1 MLPQSFFLFCD
12 TIKLEDIREV
22 DMDEQNTNEPFD
34 NEDNEIKHIDKE
46 ELEQKA
52 KAKLKKKRPE
62 FKKKRVLIP
71 AISAGVLIL
80 IGIFM
85 AINSMFYQSTDDA
98 FVEGHIISISPRVA
112 GQVIKLYVDDNQ
124 EVKENQI
131 LVEIDPTDYQ
141 VKLDQEEAK
150 LAEAKA
156 RLGVI
161 ERQVDENSSKV
172 DFSVQELNST
182 ASKLDFA
189 EKDYTRY
196 AEMYK
201 EGIVSKQEY
210 DKSLNMLTVAQ
221 ADKKAADESHK
232 AVKAALEANKAKV
245 KSQEA
250 EIKKLESQVE
260 QAKINLS
267 YTKIYAPEDGMISAR
282 TVEKGNYVQIAQPML
297 SIVPQRVW
305 VVANFKEIQ
314 LTNMKKGQKAWIK
327 VDTYPNK
334 RFKGHVDSIQRAT
347 GAKSSLFPPENA
359 VGSYVKIVQRVPVKI
374 MFDEDLSGYNIVP
387 GMSVV
392 PKVRVK

>member
-1 MLPQSFFLFCD
+1 MDEKNNDQSF
-12 TIKLEDIREV
+12 
-22 DMDEQNTNEPFD
+22 D
-34 NEDNEIKHIDKE
+34 NNDDNEIKHIDKE
-46 ELEQKA
+46 ELEKKA

-62 FKKKRVLIP
+62 YKKKRVVIP
-71 AISAGVLIL
+71 AISALVLIL
-80 IGIFM
+80 TGILL
-85 AINSMFYQSTDDA
+85 AVHSTFYQSTDDA
-98 FVEGHIISISPRVA
+98 FVEGHIISIAPRVA
-112 GQVIKLYVDDNQ
+112 GQVINLYVDDNQ
-124 EVKENQI
+124 EVKQNQI

-141 VKLDQEEAK
+141 VALAQAQAK

-156 RLGVI
+156 KLGVI
-161 ERQVDENSSKV
+161 EKQVDENSSKV
-172 DFSVQELNST
+172 DFTVQELNST

-210 DKSLNMLTVAQ
+210 DKSLNSLTVAQ
-221 ADKKAADESHK
+221 ANKKAADENN
-232 AVKAALEANKAKV
+232 KAARASLEANKAKIA
-245 KSQEA
+245 SQEA
-250 EIKKLESQVE
+250 EIKRLEAEVK
-260 QAKINLS
+260 QAEINLS
-267 YTKIYAPEDGMISAR
+267 YTKIYAPEDGKISAR

-297 SIVPQRVW
+297 SLVPQRVW

-314 LTNMKKGQKAWIK
+314 LTNMKPGQKVWIK
-327 VDTYPNK
+327 VDTYPHK

-374 MFDEDLSGYNIVP
+374 LFDDNLEGYNIVP

-392 PKVRVK
+392 PKVKIK

>member
-1 MLPQSFFLFCD
+1 
-12 TIKLEDIREV
+12 
-22 DMDEQNTNEPFD
+22 MDEQNTNEPFD

-46 ELEQKA
+46 ELEKKA

-98 FVEGHIISISPRVA
+98 FVEGHIISVSPRVA
-112 GQVIKLYVDDNQ
+112 GQVINLYVDDNQ

-150 LAEAKA
+150 LAEAMA

-232 AVKAALEANKAKV
+232 AAKAALEANKAKI

-282 TVEKGNYVQIAQPML
+282 TVEKGNYVQIAQPMM
-297 SIVPQRVW
+297 SIVPQKVW

-314 LTNMKKGQKAWIK
+314 LTNMQKGQKAWIK

-392 PKVRVK
+392 PKVKVK

>member
-1 MLPQSFFLFCD
+1 
-12 TIKLEDIREV
+12 
-22 DMDEQNTNEPFD
+22 MDEQNKNEPFD
-34 NEDNEIKHIDKE
+34 NNEDNE
-46 ELEQKA
+46 ELEKKA

-71 AISAGVLIL
+71 AISAGILIL

-112 GQVIKLYVDDNQ
+112 GQVINLYVDDNQ

-150 LAEAKA
+150 LTEAKA

-232 AVKAALEANKAKV
+232 AAKAALEANKAKV

-314 LTNMKKGQKAWIK
+314 LTNMQKGQKAWIK

>member
-1 MLPQSFFLFCD
+1 M
-12 TIKLEDIREV
+12 ED
-22 DMDEQNTNEPFD
+22 QNTNRPFE
-34 NEDNEIKHIDKE
+34 EDDGNEIKPVDNN
-46 ELEQKA
+46 ELEKKA

-62 FKKKRVLIP
+62 YKKKRVIIPLIC
-71 AISAGVLIL
+71 AVILIF

-85 AINSMFYQSTDDA
+85 AINSTFYQSTDDA
-98 FVEGHIISISPRVA
+98 FVEGHIISIAPKVA
-112 GQVIKLYVDDNQ
+112 GQVINLYVDDNQ
-124 EVKENQI
+124 EVKQNQI

-141 VKLDQEEAK
+141 VKLNQSEAR

-156 RLGVI
+156 KLGVI
-161 ERQVDENSSKV
+161 EKRVDENSSKV
-172 DFSVQELNST
+172 DFTIQELNSAT
-182 ASKLDFA
+182 SKLDFA
-189 EKDYTRY
+189 EKDYIRY

-210 DKSLNMLTVAQ
+210 DKSLNTLTVAQ
-221 ADKKAADESHK
+221 ANKKAADENNK
-232 AVKAALEANKAKV
+232 AVKASLEANKAQV

-250 EIKKLESQVE
+250 EIKRLEAEVE

-267 YTKIYAPEDGMISAR
+267 YTKIYAPEDGMVSAR

-314 LTNMKKGQKAWIK
+314 LTNMKKGQPVWIK
-327 VDTYPNK
+327 VDTYPHK
-334 RFKGHVDSIQRAT
+334 KFKGHVDSIQRAT

-374 MFDEDLSGYNIVP
+374 LFDEDISEYNIVP

-392 PKVRVK
+392 PKVKIK

>member
-1 MLPQSFFLFCD
+1 MEEKNNDQSF
-12 TIKLEDIREV
+12 
-22 DMDEQNTNEPFD
+22 D
-34 NEDNEIKHIDKE
+34 NNDDNEIKHIDKE
-46 ELEQKA
+46 ELEKKA
-52 KAKLKKKRPE
+52 KARLKKRRPE
-62 FKKKRVLIP
+62 YKKKRVIIP
-71 AISAGVLIL
+71 AISAVILIL
-80 IGIFM
+80 IGVLL
-85 AINSMFYQSTDDA
+85 AIHSTFFQSTDDA
-98 FVEGHIISISPRVA
+98 FVEGHIISVAPRVA
-112 GQVIKLYVDDNQ
+112 GQVINLYIDDNQ
-124 EVKENQI
+124 EVKQNQI

-141 VKLDQEEAK
+141 VTLSQTQAK

-156 RLGVI
+156 KLGVI
-161 ERQVDENSSKV
+161 EKQVDENSSRV
-172 DFSVQELNST
+172 DFTVQELNST

-210 DKSLNMLTVAQ
+210 DKSLNSLTVAQ
-221 ADKKAADESHK
+221 ANKKAADENN
-232 AVKAALEANKAKV
+232 KAAKASLEANKAKV
-245 KSQEA
+245 ISQQA
-250 EIKKLESQVE
+250 EIKRLEAEVQ
-260 QAKINLS
+260 QAEINLS
-267 YTKIYAPEDGMISAR
+267 YTKIYAPEDGKISAR

-314 LTNMKKGQKAWIK
+314 LTNMKPGQKVWIK
-327 VDTYPNK
+327 VDTYPHK

-374 MFDEDLSGYNIVP
+374 LFDEDLTGYNIVP

-392 PKVRVK
+392 PKVKIK